1 MDSDESSKD
10 SSAAETAGGFL
21 PLGRPGFFFDVVA
34 SDDTGTSKER
44 SVDTSSAM
52 LTGCSVPAARTW
64 LGTALMCG
72 SLKTG
77 LSSKLSEDT
86 FLLIAAGSGKT
97 GVNVKSLPGVRG
109 TPALR
114 TGDCAG

>member
-10 SSAAETAGGFL
+10 SSAAEAAGSFL
-21 PLGRPGFFFDVVA
+21 LLGRPGFFFNGVT
-34 SDDTGTSKER
+34 SDGTGTSRER
-44 SVDTSSAM
+44 PVGRSSGM
-52 LTGCSVPAARTW
+52 LTECSVPAARTW
-64 LGTALMCG
+64 PGTALMCG

-77 LSSKLSEDT
+77 LSSKLSKDT

-97 GVNVKSLPGVRG
+97 GANVKSLPGVRG

-114 TGDCAG
+114 TGD